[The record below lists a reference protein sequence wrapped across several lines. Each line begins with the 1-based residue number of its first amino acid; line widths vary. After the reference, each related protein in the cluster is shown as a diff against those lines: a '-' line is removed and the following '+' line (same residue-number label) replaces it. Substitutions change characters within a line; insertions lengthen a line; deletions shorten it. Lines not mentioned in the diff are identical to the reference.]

1 MGASE
6 IVDLFSEATGP
17 DSVETGAAPEGAH
30 EQMRLRDIQVFNW
43 GTFSGYHRI
52 PVAAEGYLLVG
63 PSGSGKSTILDAH
76 AALTNPPGG
85 VAFNAAAR
93 EGERKGRDRNFA
105 TYIRGAWAQQTTD
118 SGEHAAQYL
127 RPDTTWSAIA
137 ETYRNAAGAVV
148 AIAQV
153 LWIRG
158 KGSSSADVKKVYL
171 VIEREF
177 DLRRVEVLRGERLR
191 RASLQVRSE
200 GCIRA

>member
-30 EQMRLRDIQVFNW
+30 EQMRMRDIQVFNW

-105 TYIRGAWAQQTTD
+105 TYIRGAWAQQT
-118 SGEHAAQYL
+118 G
-127 RPDTTWSAIA
+127 P
-137 ETYRNAAGAVV
+137 
-148 AIAQV
+148 
-153 LWIRG
+153 
-158 KGSSSADVKKVYL
+158 SS
-171 VIEREF
+171 F
-177 DLRRVEVLRGERLR
+177 RVERDIHNDRW
-191 RASLQVRSE
+191 
-200 GCIRA
+200 